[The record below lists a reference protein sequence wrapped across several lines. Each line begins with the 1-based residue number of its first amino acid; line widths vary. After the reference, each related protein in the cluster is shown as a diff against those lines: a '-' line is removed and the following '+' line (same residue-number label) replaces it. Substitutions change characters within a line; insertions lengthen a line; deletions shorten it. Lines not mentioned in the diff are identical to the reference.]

1 MTRLVRI
8 SMTRCFLAALI
19 VAAALHVGA
28 CARPAGAT
36 KFTQVTADTTYTESD
51 PAPSPDGKWIAF
63 VSDRSGS
70 RQVWLRPASGG
81 ESRQLS
87 HEPDSVRS
95 MTPTWS
101 PDGKSILF
109 ISTRTKQY
117 NIYRIPFE
125 GGEAMPLSETEG
137 SNRFATYSP
146 DGSKILFTSNRLKP
160 GELWGFNLYVMD
172 ATGEKSREGTAKQIT
187 NNVGSPGHPVWSPD
201 GKWVAYVSKAVDT
214 TKTVEVGP
222 GMTTKQSAMF
232 SAYRLWK
239 VPAVGGVE
247 TQLTGVTSTSNEKT
261 EEVWPHWSPDGKW
274 IAVQG
279 RVGDKIDVWIYEV
292 ATGAFFPLTS
302 FGDASKPTWSSD
314 SKSVW
319 FTRFTGIK
327 ESIWIATELN
337 LTPPAPAKKP
347 AAKKPAA
354 KKAASKSSTPTKR

>member
-1 MTRLVRI
+1 MIRRFVRI

-125 GGEAMPLSETEG
+125 GGEAVPMSETEG

-187 NNVGSPGHPVWSPD
+187 NNVGSPGHPV
-201 GKWVAYVSKAVDT
+201 
-214 TKTVEVGP
+214 
-222 GMTTKQSAMF
+222 
-232 SAYRLWK
+232 
-239 VPAVGGVE
+239 
-247 TQLTGVTSTSNEKT
+247 
-261 EEVWPHWSPDGKW
+261 WSPDGKW